1 MVRLKDGDA
10 AAIAYVERD
19 GEKIELHFAQYEV
32 HIFLFAFRNLAELGY
47 PMETAVDGNIL
58 HCSGTGNIIEFRA
71 AVHRT
76 AKDGPEL

>member
-19 GEKIELHFAQYEV
+19 GEKIEVHFKPDETHV
-32 HIFLFAFRNLAELGY
+32 FLFAFRKLIELGY
-47 PMETAVDGNIL
+47 PMETAVAGNIL